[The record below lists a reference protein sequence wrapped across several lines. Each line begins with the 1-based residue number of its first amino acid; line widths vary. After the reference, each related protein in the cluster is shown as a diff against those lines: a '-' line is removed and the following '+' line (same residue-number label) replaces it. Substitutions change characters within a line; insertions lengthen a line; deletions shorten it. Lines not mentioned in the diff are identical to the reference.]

1 MIAPLAKFIDW
12 CVIQAVPLGISPRK
26 CDQNNTKLTEA
37 IEFLNEPNFIPA
49 DSKPAELEFTSDIH
63 FKFPSP
69 RPCEFAE
76 NNVVHGRLY
85 RCPDAWQKRPVIVLL
100 HGGQEYLHYRFGY
113 ALLAR
118 RCNRAGF
125 NAATLVAPYHFQRR
139 VRRIESD
146 QLRSAEPM
154 RLAEPF
160 EFVLDHLRSAEAIG
174 QAVAEIRAL
183 TGWLLERGCPSVA
196 LLGLSFGAWL
206 AGLAATRD
214 SRLKAIV
221 LGVPRVRSNYPVLRG
236 EGVLWTPVRK
246 ALERRKAA
254 LEAWDTTPSN
264 LTLSQPV
271 IPKENILFIRGRYDF
286 LASPESIEE
295 LWQKWDQPEIWRL
308 PHGHISSIFTLGLTN
323 RVLRWLAPRLDA
335 PAATKTVSRGFP
347 RNAE

>member
-12 CVIQAVPLGISPRK
+12 CVLQAFPLGISPRK
-26 CDQNNTKLTEA
+26 CDKNNTKLTEA
-37 IEFLNEPNFIPA
+37 IEFLNGPNFIPA

-63 FKFPSP
+63 FKFPSL

-100 HGGQEYLHYRFGY
+100 HGGVEYLHYRFGY
-113 ALLAR
+113 AWLAR

-139 VRRIESD
+139 VRRIEGD
-146 QLRSAEPM
+146 QLAEPM

-160 EFVLDHLRSAEAIG
+160 EMVLDHLRSAQAIG

-183 TGWLLERGCPSVA
+183 TGWLLEQGCPSVA

-221 LGVPRVRSNYPVLRG
+221 LGVPRVRSNYRVLRG
-236 EGVLWTPVRK
+236 EGILWPPLRK

-254 LEAWDTTPSN
+254 LEAWDTAPTN
-264 LTLSQPV
+264 LALSKPV
-271 IPKENILFIRGRYDF
+271 IPKESILFIRGRYDS
-286 LASPESIEE
+286 LAESIEE
-295 LWQKWDQPEIWRL
+295 LWQKWGQPEIWRL
-308 PHGHISSIFTLGLTN
+308 PHGHISWLFVAPGLTS
-323 RVLRWLAPRLDA
+323 RMLEWLAPRLNKPFSGD
-335 PAATKTVSRGFP
+335 R
-347 RNAE
+347 

>member
-1 MIAPLAKFIDW
+1 MIAPLAKFIDQ
-12 CVIQAVPLGISPRK
+12 CVLQAFPLGISARK
-26 CDQNNTKLTEA
+26 CDKNNTKLTEA
-37 IEFLNEPNFIPA
+37 IEFLKGPDFIPA

-63 FKFPSP
+63 FTFPSP
-69 RPCEFAE
+69 RPCDFAE

-100 HGGQEYLHYRFGY
+100 HGGQEYFHYRFGY
-113 ALLAR
+113 DLLAR

-139 VRRIESD
+139 VRRVESD
-146 QLRSAEPM
+146 QLAEPM
-154 RLAEPF
+154 GLAEPF

-183 TGWLLERGCPSVA
+183 TGWLLEQGCPSVA

-221 LGVPRVRSNYPVLRG
+221 LGVPRVRSNYPVCRG
-236 EGVLWTPVRK
+236 EGVLWPPLRK

-254 LEAWDTTPSN
+254 LEAWDTTPGN
-264 LTLSQPV
+264 LALSQPV

-286 LASPESIEE
+286 LALPEYIEE
-295 LWQKWDQPEIWRL
+295 LWQKWGQPEIWRL
-308 PHGHISSIFTLGLTN
+308 PQGHISCIFPLFFSPVLTN
-323 RVLRWLAPRLDA
+323 RVLRWLKPRLDR
-335 PAATKTVSRGFP
+335 PFSPT
-347 RNAE
+347 E